1 MRRSIVEPIERA
13 AARVRTRAVG
23 AHLEHL
29 AKRLGVEEPEPEV
42 LQEAIANLRTQA
54 ESLRLSAEEV
64 ERVQASITHLA
75 AVLKFSEERWPV
87 RKREL
92 AAMFAD
98 DPDRGLRELLAD
110 WYEAIGEGRTAA
122 AAQFLEL
129 ELPAGGELLLD
140 RMSTVSLAL
149 DQENWQAAQA
159 ILRLGADGM
168 LVDGHTV
175 PAARVRRDLRL
186 VLIRLALLESLFED
200 AEQDLGVMD
209 ADSTPAV
216 VALRNRWRR
225 LQGMSDPDD
234 DLAFLGREAATDLD
248 VATELIAKA
257 RADDQREVALNA
269 ARVAVDAIPALFDAE
284 EDLASPTRDTPPE
297 IWLAVGERALREEDL
312 ALLESSLTRAEE
324 AADPGDY
331 ALRAEV
337 EEVRVDG
344 GQMTG
349 MDRTGLLTA
358 LISAGSYRVWADN
371 YDRARQHFEQA
382 LKLDPDNIDAS
393 IRLADCLLVTVGN
406 QPLAQGRHE
415 IQHAI
420 DLIAKARGSGGLDPS
435 LSWGYLD
442 EAVAHRLLARG
453 LGTQTRTHHWLAF
466 LAVCR
471 SLVHEPADPGRWSE
485 LATSADGLSL
495 SRVSLACAEHA
506 VEIAGGAMGATN
518 ALIMSQ
524 TNAGLL
530 HEALELVGEE
540 SSPWYDAMRGY
551 IVLRLKDPA
560 TAVEILTAAT
570 IDPNWSWVTETLVTA
585 LLLTGRDDEA
595 KAKAQAL
602 LAQSSSRLDERD
614 PLSSAALAALVVG
627 DVAQAETLTHR
638 LQAMDQGRDF
648 LWTVATIRL
657 ICGDEPGALAAL
669 EERTVNAATIRE
681 LDEWSSI
688 VGPQIRHL
696 AEREGARVPSFE
708 GIDRAVEMRRT
719 ELERISDPI
728 EQLDEVATIER
739 GFETADLACA
749 MASGLVHL
757 SRHNGRAARKAL
769 KSALKQHPDDKELV
783 ALHDLASTDA
793 KDGASE
799 LSTDL
804 PDDDGPVALDE
815 WVLRAELPASWFEDH
830 SDPQST
836 HALFIRYLP
845 EMRVRSEVDVPAVAV
860 RADVNLDPDGFRLVV
875 GENVRDE
882 GHLDSAY
889 GYVFEGMLDILP
901 DALRSLAET
910 DPGLGMMRIPISAIE
925 SAGAVGALLT
935 MPVSEVIARKIG
947 EVAREQDALSDARG
961 ELATS

>member
-122 AAQFLEL
+122 AARFLEL

-471 SLVHEPADPGRWSE
+471 SLVHIGSSLIPGAVQARDERGWAEPVTGVPGLRGTRRRDRWGRHGSDQRAHHVAE
-485 LATSADGLSL
+485 PTPASSTK
-495 SRVSLACAEHA
+495 RWNSLARNPVRGMTPCA
-506 VEIAGGAMGATN
+506 VT
-518 ALIMSQ
+518 SCF
-524 TNAGLL
+524 
-530 HEALELVGEE
+530 
-540 SSPWYDAMRGY
+540 D
-551 IVLRLKDPA
+551 LRIRRQPSR
-560 TAVEILTAAT
+560 ILTAAT

-627 DVAQAETLTHR
+627 DVAQAEILTHR

-769 KSALKQHPDDKELV
+769 KP
-783 ALHDLASTDA
+783 
-793 KDGASE
+793 
-799 LSTDL
+799 
-804 PDDDGPVALDE
+804 P
-815 WVLRAELPASWFEDH
+815 
-830 SDPQST
+830 
-836 HALFIRYLP
+836 
-845 EMRVRSEVDVPAVAV
+845 
-860 RADVNLDPDGFRLVV
+860 
-875 GENVRDE
+875 
-882 GHLDSAY
+882 
-889 GYVFEGMLDILP
+889 
-901 DALRSLAET
+901 
-910 DPGLGMMRIPISAIE
+910 
-925 SAGAVGALLT
+925 
-935 MPVSEVIARKIG
+935 
-947 EVAREQDALSDARG
+947 
-961 ELATS
+961 